1 MLHQILATFFTN
13 WFLVLFIL
21 NLLHFFTGL
30 VSRVIILLL
39 FVSTR
44 HSLFAAIFTI
54 FYKLSYKPYLFL
66 FLIQILN
73 FNKPIYKITYKKKYF
88 IFHKSIFYKKNESYI
103 KLIIFF
109 ENFNIFFKVKKVSKI
124 IKNC

>member
-1 MLHQILATFFTN
+1 MLHQILATFFTD

-30 VSRVIILLL
+30 ISRVIIFLL

-44 HSLFAAIFTI
+44 HDIFTAIFTI

-66 FLIQILN
+66 FTIQILN
-73 FNKPIYKITYKKKYF
+73 FKKPIYKITYTK
-88 IFHKSIFYKKNESYI
+88 
-103 KLIIFF
+103 
-109 ENFNIFFKVKKVSKI
+109 
-124 IKNC
+124 